1 MPHFFV
7 KSNNINNNE
16 IIIDDKENFN
26 HISKSLRAKIGEKL
40 LLIDENQ
47 KKYETVIFEIS
58 KNIIKCEIKNKY
70 KSNRDLGFN
79 LFLAQSPL
87 RSDAQNFIIE
97 KATELGVRGIY
108 PVVTENCVLKK
119 SVIEAKIE
127 KWQKCMYEASKQCE
141 RAIVPICYEASSLE
155 DVLGKNFDKV
165 LVMAERSC
173 ELCLKNYLIE
183 NPIEKNEN
191 VLVIIGPEGGF
202 SQKEFDFF
210 KDKNLCLITLGDLI
224 LKAETAVVVA
234 LGNIIYEFNGR

>member
-47 KKYETVIFEIS
+47 IQYETVIFEIS

-127 KWQKCMYEASKQCE
+127 KWQKCMYEASKQSE
-141 RAIVPICYEASSLE
+141 RAIIPI
-155 DVLGKNFDKV
+155 
-165 LVMAERSC
+165 
-173 ELCLKNYLIE
+173 
-183 NPIEKNEN
+183 
-191 VLVIIGPEGGF
+191 
-202 SQKEFDFF
+202 
-210 KDKNLCLITLGDLI
+210 
-224 LKAETAVVVA
+224 
-234 LGNIIYEFNGR
+234 

>member
-26 HISKSLRAKIGEKL
+26 HISKSLRAKVGEKL

-47 KKYETVIFEIS
+47 IQYETVIFEIS

-127 KWQKCMYEASKQCE
+127 KWQKCMYKASKQCE

-155 DVLGKNFDKV
+155 DVLDKNFDKV

-191 VLVIIGPEGGF
+191 V
-202 SQKEFDFF
+202 
-210 KDKNLCLITLGDLI
+210 
-224 LKAETAVVVA
+224 
-234 LGNIIYEFNGR
+234 

>member
-47 KKYETVIFEIS
+47 IQYETVIFEIS

-70 KSNRDLGFN
+70 KSNKDLGFN

-141 RAIVPICYEASSLE
+141 RAIIPICYEASSLE
-155 DVLGKNFDKV
+155 DVLDKNFDKV

-173 ELCLKNYLIE
+173 ELSLKNYLIE
-183 NPIEKNEN
+183 NPILKNEN
-191 VLVIIGPEGGF
+191 VSKLMRSCLLSSLSIPPYKGVLDRTRLTAMHVRRAMLGLLL
-202 SQKEFDFF
+202 SQLSFQAH
-210 KDKNLCLITLGDLI
+210 LIFLD
-224 LKAETAVVVA
+224 
-234 LGNIIYEFNGR
+234 